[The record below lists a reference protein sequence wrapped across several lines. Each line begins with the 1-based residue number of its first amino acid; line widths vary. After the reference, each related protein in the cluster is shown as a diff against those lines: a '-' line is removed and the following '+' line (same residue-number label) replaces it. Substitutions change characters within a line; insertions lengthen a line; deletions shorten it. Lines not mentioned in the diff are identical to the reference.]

1 MCFGD
6 LGIKVFSVGNTF
18 NICALIRTK
27 SVCGEIIMK
36 GLPLPSVKQGIC
48 MGLCMSRH
56 VQ

>member
-6 LGIKVFSVGNTF
+6 LGIKVFCVGNTF
-18 NICALIRTK
+18 NIYALIRTK

-36 GLPLPSVKQGIC
+36 GLLLPSVKQGIC